1 VSFARRL
8 ILGVMLVVLVTVGTL
23 VWVAERSLR
32 RDLEQDIAQGLEH
45 EARLVRTALPADSL
59 AWQDL
64 VRRFGQEAGHRIT
77 VIDRSGRVRA
87 DSDFPPGPI
96 PATIENHA
104 AREEVRRALAG
115 GSGSAVRHSA
125 TVGRDMI
132 YLAVPGGPG
141 VVRVASDLS
150 QVDATV
156 RRAQASVLGAAAL
169 ALVVGVLAALAA
181 ARSFSRPMAEIG
193 AAAQSIA
200 RGDQPRLPR
209 SGIPDVDAVAGAL
222 REMHAQLGE
231 RFAQLRR
238 EQAESAALVESMLEG
253 VIAADPR
260 GRIVSL
266 NGAARRLLGYAPDA
280 ALPPLTELFR
290 ARAARDAVTGVLA
303 GEPAHDVL
311 IESEGRSALLNA
323 RPLPGGGAVVVL
335 HEQTEIRR
343 LEAVRRD
350 FVANVSHELK
360 TPLTSIAGYTE
371 TLLTDPPDPDTT
383 HRFLGTV
390 LQNTRRMQR
399 LVDDLLDLSRIESG
413 RWQPERETVDVAG
426 AAGEVW
432 NGLVGRAAPRGVTL
446 AVDVPPSTTTIE
458 VDPDALRQILT
469 NLLDNALRYSPDGG
483 RIVCRAAADAGGVS
497 VSVHD
502 DGPGIGEE
510 HLPRIFERF
519 YRADP
524 SRSREEGGTGLGL
537 AIVRHLVE
545 AHGGRVSA
553 TSERGRGTTVTCWF
567 PTS

>member
-1 VSFARRL
+1 
-8 ILGVMLVVLVTVGTL
+8 MLVLVVTVGTL
-23 VWVAERSLR
+23 VWIAERSLR
-32 RDLEQDIAQGLEH
+32 RDLQNDIAQGLEH

-59 AWQDL
+59 RWQDL
-64 VRRFGQEAGHRIT
+64 VRRFGQETGHRIT

-87 DSDFPPGPI
+87 DSDFPPGPL

-104 AREEVRRALAG
+104 ARAEVRQALAG
-115 GSGSAVRHSA
+115 GSGSAVRHST
-125 TVGRDMI
+125 TVGRDLI

-156 RRAQASVLGAAAL
+156 RRAQAGVLGAAGL
-169 ALVVGVLAALAA
+169 ALLVGVLAALAA
-181 ARSFSRPMAEIG
+181 ARSFSRPLAEIG
-193 AAAQSIA
+193 TAARAIA
-200 RGDQPRLPR
+200 RGEQPSLPR
-209 SGIPDVDAVAGAL
+209 SGIPDVDAVAGAF
-222 REMHAQLGE
+222 RQMHAQLGE
-231 RFAQLRR
+231 RFEQLRH

-266 NGAARRLLGYAPDA
+266 NAAARRLLGYAPEA

-290 ARAARDAVTGVLA
+290 ARAARDAVTRVLS

-311 IESEGRSALLNA
+311 VESDGRSTLLNA

-343 LEAVRRD
+343 LETVRRD

-371 TLLTDPPDPDTT
+371 TLLTDPADPDTT
-383 HRFLGTV
+383 RRFLGTV
-390 LQNTRRMQR
+390 LDNTRRMQR

-413 RWQPERETVDVAG
+413 RWQPEREPVDVAG
-426 AAGEVW
+426 AAREAW
-432 NGLVGRAAPRGVTL
+432 DGLAERALPRAVSLVT
-446 AVDVPPSTTTIE
+446 DVPPGAAT
-458 VDPDALRQILT
+458 VMADAGALRQILT
-469 NLLDNALRYSPDGG
+469 NLLENSLRYSPEGG
-483 RIVCRAAADAGGVS
+483 RIVSRAAPEAGGVS
-497 VSVHD
+497 ISVHD

-524 SRSREEGGTGLGL
+524 SRSRQEGGTGLGL
-537 AIVRHLVE
+537 AIVKHLVE
-545 AHGGRVSA
+545 GHGGRVSVA
-553 TSERGRGTTVTCWF
+553 SERGRGTTVTCWF
-567 PTS
+567 PMN